1 MRNNF
6 SGTGLSLL
14 VLAMFLVASPVI
26 AHHSAAGYDTE
37 KTESAQVTLK
47 EFRWGAPHSAV
58 VFTVL
63 QANGQAQDIPLA
75 SASPAAFIKHGF
87 KPTDFKVGN
96 KMEITWHPTRSGKP
110 GGILVAIKFADG
122 RIFSDEEVV
131 NTGGHENKPGGD

>member
-1 MRNNF
+1 MRKNLL
-6 SGTGLSLL
+6 GTGLSLPA
-14 VLAMFLVASPVI
+14 LAVTFMATPAF

-58 VFTVL
+58 VFSVM
-63 QANGQAQDIPLA
+63 QANGQSQDIPLA

-110 GGILVAIKFADG
+110 GGILVTIKFPDG
-122 RIFSDEEVV
+122 RIFNDEELPNVEV
-131 NTGGHENKPGGD
+131 NENRG